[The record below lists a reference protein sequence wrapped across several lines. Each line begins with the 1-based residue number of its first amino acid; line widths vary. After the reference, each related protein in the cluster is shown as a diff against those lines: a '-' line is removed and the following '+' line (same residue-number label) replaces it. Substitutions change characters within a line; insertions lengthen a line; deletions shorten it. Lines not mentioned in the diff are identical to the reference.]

1 MRQRRQHRIRLK
13 KPLRF
18 IACCAVFLTLAAGL
32 AVWVNPRGSAGG
44 AEPIAAGGSREAGMP
59 ETGPYAG
66 QQNANQGGAQDVPE
80 AGQQAGLTAEPPKEP
95 AEGGLAGSLTGQ
107 AADVEQPDMGVRE
120 ESEEA
125 EAEAAAGEEANAGE
139 EADAVE
145 AAGADA
151 GTGADAADAAEAAPQ
166 EVLVYPV
173 PATPPVNQ
181 SYFRDALFI
190 GDSRVMG
197 LMLYSG
203 LTEAT
208 FYTEKGINV
217 TNLLTNPIVM
227 QTGGEKITIPEALKK
242 KSFGKIYIKMG
253 LNELGWK
260 SVSLFVGIY
269 GKVIDEIRE
278 LQPDAVFYVQS
289 ILPVTQKKSRQ
300 DDIFTNERILEFNEA
315 IRRMAGEKGLHYLDV
330 HGGLA
335 DDNGCLPDGA
345 GLDGVHLNKEYS
357 GLWLEFLKR
366 HTVRDYAKV
375 KL

>member
-1 MRQRRQHRIRLK
+1 MRQKRRRRIRLA

-32 AVWVNPRGSAGG
+32 AVWVSPRGSAGG
-44 AEPIAAGGSREAGMP
+44 AEPTTAGGSREAGMP
-59 ETGPYAG
+59 ETGLYAG

-80 AGQQAGLTAEPPKEP
+80 AGQQAWLAAEPPKEP

-107 AADVEQPDMGVRE
+107 AAGVEQPDMGVRE
-120 ESEEA
+120 GSEEAEA
-125 EAEAAAGEEANAGE
+125 EAEAAAGEEADAGE
-139 EADAVE
+139 EAETVE
-145 AAGADA
+145 
-151 GTGADAADAAEAAPQ
+151 AAEAAPQ